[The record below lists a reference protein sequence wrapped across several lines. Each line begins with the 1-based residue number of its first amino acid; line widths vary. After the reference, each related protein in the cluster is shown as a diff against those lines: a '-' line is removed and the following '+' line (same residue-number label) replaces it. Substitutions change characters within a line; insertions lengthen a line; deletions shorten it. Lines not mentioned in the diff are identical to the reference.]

1 MFYRARLAPVLLL
14 LITPCASFVGVGP
27 NRIALRSVGYSRAG
41 SQVGTSRILP
51 CELARARRARDDVA
65 MITRESRHRGSS
77 VNPLAMSASELED
90 LQRQSGLVG
99 EDAAVFS
106 FEEQSLKSWGAFL
119 AVLGTV
125 LTALYY
131 LWLKPETGYGDDFV
145 RFLEG
150 LSGGD
155 STITITLIL
164 GVFAVAHS
172 GLASL
177 RPKGEELV
185 GARAWRVLFGVV
197 SLPLAVT
204 AVAYFINHRYDGA
217 QLWDIKMV
225 PGVHDACWIT
235 SFISFVF
242 LYPSTFNLLEVAAV
256 DKPQLH
262 LWETGVT
269 RITRHPQTF
278 GQGLWCAAHL
288 AWVGTSFAAVTSAGL
303 MAHHLFSLWNGD
315 RRLKEKY
322 GDEFE
327 AVRERTSAV
336 PFQAILEGR
345 QQLPS
350 DYWKEFARGPYFII
364 AGGTVAAYFAHPFMQ
379 AGSYYLHI

>member
-1 MFYRARLAPVLLL
+1 MFHRTRLARVVLLL
-14 LITPCASFVGVGP
+14 VTPCESFLAQTSTLGSGRAARLP
-27 NRIALRSVGYSRAG
+27 AARSLLVPQGRLAK
-41 SQVGTSRILP
+41 
-51 CELARARRARDDVA
+51 LARKQDTLSMEAPGRRQR
-65 MITRESRHRGSS
+65 RGLLGNTLSMS
-77 VNPLAMSASELED
+77 VTELED

-106 FEEQSLKSWGAFL
+106 FQEQSLKSWGSFL

-131 LWLKPETGYGDDFV
+131 LWLNPDTGYGDDFV
-145 RFLEG
+145 RFLERAA
-150 LSGGD
+150 GGD
-155 STITITLIL
+155 TTVTITLIL
-164 GVFAVAHS
+164 GIFAVAHS

-177 RPKGEELV
+177 RPKGEELI
-185 GARAWRVLFGVV
+185 GARAWRVLFGIV

-204 AVAYFINHRYDGA
+204 AVAYFINHRYDGV
-217 QLWDIKMV
+217 QLWNIKMV

-315 RRLKEKY
+315 RRLKDKY
-322 GDEFE
+322 GDDFD
-327 AVRERTSAV
+327 AVQKRTSVV

-364 AGGTVAAYFAHPFMQ
+364 VGGTIAAYFAHPFMQ
-379 AGSYYLHI
+379 AGSYYMHI

>member
-1 MFYRARLAPVLLL
+1 
-14 LITPCASFVGVGP
+14 
-27 NRIALRSVGYSRAG
+27 
-41 SQVGTSRILP
+41 
-51 CELARARRARDDVA
+51 
-65 MITRESRHRGSS
+65 
-77 VNPLAMSASELED
+77 
-90 LQRQSGLVG
+90 
-99 EDAAVFS
+99 
-106 FEEQSLKSWGAFL
+106 
-119 AVLGTV
+119 
-125 LTALYY
+125 
-131 LWLKPETGYGDDFV
+131 
-145 RFLEG
+145 
-150 LSGGD
+150 
-155 STITITLIL
+155 
-164 GVFAVAHS
+164 
-172 GLASL
+172 
-177 RPKGEELV
+177 
-185 GARAWRVLFGVV
+185 
-197 SLPLAVT
+197 
-204 AVAYFINHRYDGA
+204 
-217 QLWDIKMV
+217 MV

-303 MAHHLFSLWNGD
+303 MAHHIFSLWNGD
-315 RRLKEKY
+315 RRLKDKY
-322 GDEFE
+322 GDQFD
-327 AVRERTSAV
+327 AVQERTSIV

-350 DYWKEFARGPYFII
+350 DYWREFARGPYFII